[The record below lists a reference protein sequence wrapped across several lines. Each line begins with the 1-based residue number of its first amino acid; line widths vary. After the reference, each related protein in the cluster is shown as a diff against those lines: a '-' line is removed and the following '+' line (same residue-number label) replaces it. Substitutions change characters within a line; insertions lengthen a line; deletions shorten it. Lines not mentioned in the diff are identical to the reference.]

1 MMTTLATTVLTL
13 IACST
18 LALFTHRITLRTYQ
32 GILAIANTL
41 LAAGWAHRGSPLIA
55 GVFAGLAALQAWLW
69 WNGGGCNGTRRR
81 LKTLRRRFV
90 GTRRT
95 PAHAA

>member
-1 MMTTLATTVLTL
+1 MTALATTVLTL

-32 GILAIANTL
+32 GLLAIANTL
-41 LAAGWAHRGSPLIA
+41 LAAGWAHRGDPLIA
-55 GVFAGLAALQAWLW
+55 GVHAALAAIQAWLW
-69 WNGGGCNGTRRR
+69 WNSGGGNGTRRR
-81 LKTLRRRFV
+81 LKTLKRRFI